1 MAGQS
6 RLPGQLT
13 LRRLGAAHLL
23 TPHFVTCCL
32 LPAPT
37 PARRRPS
44 LPHGPAEQRKS
55 TTGASPLAVRQI
67 SRSPLLPCEN
77 PVIDAPR
84 SRRSK
89 FLPELSSVFIPPLLH
104 PAGPYS
110 SPRCDKALSVSRR
123 RGGQRPGVFL
133 GSCPP
138 VVRPDVDVGAAA
150 EGLGGCR
157 AAVGLRTVRLS
168 QAVPGSLGCQTRGG
182 TRQLWPKWKSE
193 TPGGKEPAGR
203 CGTEMR
209 AESHVELDSAN
220 ELGTPGHGCPPEV
233 PGESPA
239 GRPLDLSPTEGSWGT
254 WLSPPD
260 AHPTDGGIVGHSR
273 QVCGDVRQQP
283 LETEAGTEG
292 LYVPRSLSW
301 RSVPMSSHGCGL
313 MSYFSRSPP

>member
-1 MAGQS
+1 MTRSGGREEFPESERDGRWACLLWAVAGQS
-6 RLPGQLT
+6 RVPGQLT
-13 LRRLGAAHLL
+13 LRRLGAARLL

-55 TTGASPLAVRQI
+55 TTGASPLAVRQV

-89 FLPELSSVFIPPLLH
+89 FLPELSSVFTPPLLH

-110 SPRCDKALSVSRR
+110 SPRCDKALSASRR
-123 RGGQRPGVFL
+123 RGGRRPGVFP

-138 VVRPDVDVGAAA
+138 VVRPDTDAGAAA

-168 QAVPGSLGCQTRGG
+168 RLSQVLWAVRREEAQDSCGRSGSQR
-182 TRQLWPKWKSE
+182 RQEGRSQQ
-193 TPGGKEPAGR
+193 GVAAQR
-203 CGTEMR
+203 CGRR
-209 AESHVELDSAN
+209 ATWNWTLPTSWARLDV
-220 ELGTPGHGCPPEV
+220 GVPQRCPVRAQWASPLILAPRRD
-233 PGESPA
+233 PGEP
-239 GRPLDLSPTEGSWGT
+239 GR
-254 WLSPPD
+254 
-260 AHPTDGGIVGHSR
+260 AHRMH
-273 QVCGDVRQQP
+273 
-283 LETEAGTEG
+283 A
-292 LYVPRSLSW
+292 
-301 RSVPMSSHGCGL
+301 
-313 MSYFSRSPP
+313 